1 MMGDNKIVSGFETFD
16 EVTNGFHKGEL
27 IVIGGRPAMGKTTL
41 AISLAKNIIQK
52 QIKTVVFISLELS
65 ATQLLKRL
73 SISVDVEQ
81 LQQIQNNKL
90 FIQDAPN
97 NDVAGITSYLTA
109 IKTNSTFDLIIID
122 YFQLLKDEP
131 KNALIEL
138 KQIALKFEVP
148 IILLSQLSKDADTRK
163 GDHKPIIADLLD
175 VNVNKDAMDSVY
187 FLYRPSYYKLSL
199 DATMLK
205 MIVAKLRGEAVTFE
219 INLQW
224 DFNTYQI
231 F

>member
-1 MMGDNKIVSGFETFD
+1 MGDNKIVSGFETFD
-16 EVTNGFHKGEL
+16 EVTNGFHNGEL

>member
-1 MMGDNKIVSGFETFD
+1 MGDNKIVSGFETFD
-16 EVTNGFHKGEL
+16 EVTNGFHNGEL

-109 IKTNSTFDLIIID
+109 IKTNQTFDLIIID

>member
-16 EVTNGFHKGEL
+16 EVTNGFHNGEL